1 MHFNGIQSFKK
12 WVCLSIASMGLVACG
27 GGSADS
33 KTAAASGA
41 NNQAAASGAS
51 NAGKEGQTINF
62 GIINTESSQNL
73 KTDWEPFLADM
84 SKKTGLNIK
93 PFFASDYAGVIQAM
107 RFKKVDLAWYG
118 NKSAMEA
125 VDRADGEVFAQT
137 INNDGTTGYYSLMIV
152 NADSPY
158 KTEQDVLK
166 DAGKLTFANGDPNS
180 TSGNLVPGYYVFAK
194 NNVDATKIFKRT
206 LNANHESNAMAV
218 ANKQVDVGT
227 FNTEGWAMMEKKNPD
242 IVKKL
247 KIVWKSPEIP
257 SDPLVWRKDMDDA
270 NKQKIKSFLMSYGST
285 PEEKKVLDALGWS
298 KFRESNNEQLKPIRE
313 LEEFKKQAAAKA
325 A

>member
-1 MHFNGIQSFKK
+1 MDFNGFHSLKK
-12 WVCLSIASMGLVACG
+12 WACVSIASMGLVACSG
-27 GGSADS
+27 GGADS
-33 KTAAASGA
+33 KTAAASDNKATAGA
-41 NNQAAASGAS
+41 ENTAS
-51 NAGKEGQTINF
+51 NEAQVINF

-73 KTDWEPFLADM
+73 KTNWDPFLADM

-166 DAGKLTFANGDPNS
+166 DAAKLTFANGDPNS

-194 NNVDATKIFKRT
+194 NNVDANKIFKRT

-227 FNTEGWAMMEKKNPD
+227 FNTENWAMMEKKNPD
-242 IVKKL
+242 IIKKL
-247 KIVWKSPEIP
+247 KIVWQSPEIP
-257 SDPLVWRKDMDDA
+257 SDPLVWRKDLDDA
-270 NKQKIKSFLMSYGST
+270 SKQKIKTFLMTYGST
-285 PEEKKVLDALGWS
+285 PEEKAVLDALGWS
-298 KFRESNNEQLKPIRE
+298 KFRESNNDQLKPIRE
-313 LEEFKKQAAAKA
+313 LEDFKKQAAAKA